1 MNDTLHNFH
10 AQQLAVETTCHL
22 KLRNLNMID
31 VINYDLYTPE
41 MSQWTFYNIAA
52 VQHFMVNTENRMV
65 GGQSL
70 WRKGDQGWKPWKVEV
85 NSGGT
90 KQKRIVKRRIKEI

>member
-1 MNDTLHNFH
+1 
-10 AQQLAVETTCHL
+10 
-22 KLRNLNMID
+22 
-31 VINYDLYTPE
+31 
-41 MSQWTFYNIAA
+41 
-52 VQHFMVNTENRMV
+52 MV

-90 KQKRIVKRRIKEI
+90 KQKWIVKRHIKEI